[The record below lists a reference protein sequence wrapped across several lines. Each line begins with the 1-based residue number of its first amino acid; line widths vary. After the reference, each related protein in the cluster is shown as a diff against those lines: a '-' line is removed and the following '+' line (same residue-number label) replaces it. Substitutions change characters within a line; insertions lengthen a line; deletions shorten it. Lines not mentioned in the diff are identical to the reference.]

1 MTGKTITAIIV
12 VLIIALIVLGNT
24 FYKLSESEQAVITQ
38 FGKPIVRT
46 TEDGKTTGAIIDAG
60 LHAKI
65 PFIQT
70 LHRFEKRILI
80 WDGSADQIPT
90 ADKKYIW
97 LDTTARWRII
107 DPLLFYQSMGN
118 ITGAMG
124 RLDDIIDSAARDVVS
139 SHLLIEV
146 VRNSNTILDS
156 ISVDLEIEEDVKTVL
171 KRIKL
176 GREKLINEILVR
188 ASELVPQ
195 YGIKL
200 LDVQIK
206 RLKYTE
212 DVQKKVFERM
222 NSERQRIASK
232 YRSEGEG
239 KKAEIVGAKE
249 RELNK
254 IQSEAYKRSQ
264 EIRGEADARAT
275 KIYADAYRQD
285 PEFYSFLKTM
295 EIYRQTV
302 GKNSRAILTT
312 DSDIY
317 RYLKRIHAR

>member
-1 MTGKTITAIIV
+1 MNRARV
-12 VLIIALIVLGNT
+12 
-24 FYKLSESEQAVITQ
+24 
-38 FGKPIVRT
+38 
-46 TEDGKTTGAIIDAG
+46 
-60 LHAKI
+60 
-65 PFIQT
+65 
-70 LHRFEKRILI
+70 
-80 WDGSADQIPT
+80 
-90 ADKKYIW
+90 IW
-97 LDTTARWRII
+97 LDTTARWKII
-107 DPLLFYQSMGN
+107 DPLLFFQSVGN
-118 ITGAMG
+118 IRGAQT

-146 VRNSNTILDS
+146 VRNSNDILEKKPAEEEEETI
-156 ISVDLEIEEDVKTVL
+156 EIENVE
-171 KRIKL
+171 IKL
-176 GREKLINEILVR
+176 GREELTKEILTR

-195 YGIKL
+195 YGIEL

-249 RELNK
+249 RELNR